1 MLNLK
6 ELVRLRRL
14 VNFSVDSDEPDVVKI
29 RDKLSDMITLRKA
42 WGKHK
47 RIEIERE
54 DCY

>member
-29 RDKLSDMITLRKA
+29 REKLTDMITLRKA
-42 WGKHK
+42 WNSGKS
-47 RIEIERE
+47 IEIERE